1 MFATDS
7 FLRAEVTYRA
17 ARVRR
22 DWASHR
28 PPVVRRRKRDS
39 ETPTPR

>member
-7 FLRAEVTYRA
+7 FLSAEVTYRA
-17 ARVRR
+17 DRVRR

-28 PPVVRRRKRDS
+28 PPVVRRRKKDS